1 MSADTKGR
9 VLLVGAGPGDP
20 ELLTLKAARAIAAA
34 DVILV
39 DDLVDRGTLAHAR
52 TDARVI
58 DVGKRGGCKSTP
70 QEFIERLL
78 VREAQAGRVVV
89 RLKGG
94 DPFVFGRGGEERD
107 ALLAHGIEVEI
118 IPGITSG
125 MAAAAAI
132 AVPLTDR
139 RHAQGVIF
147 VTGHG
152 HDAEHEPDWELLAR
166 TGLTLV
172 IYMGVARCAH
182 TTARLIEGGLSPAT
196 AAAVIQSATTAQQR
210 SHVTTLGNLA
220 ADIVALGLGSP
231 AILVIGDVVR
241 AAQAVQE
248 NPAAVAAAQGR
259 ARKRIPDCRPP
270 VNALFRIRT
279 RCLCPG

>member
-39 DDLVDRGTLAHAR
+39 DDLVDRATLAHAR
-52 TDARVI
+52 ADARVI
-58 DVGKRGGCKSTP
+58 DVGKRGGCQSTP

-139 RHAQGVIF
+139 RHARSVAAPI
-147 VTGHG
+147 TS
-152 HDAEHEPDWELLAR
+152 AA
-166 TGLTLV
+166 
-172 IYMGVARCAH
+172 GVAAGQPR
-182 TTARLIEGGLSPAT
+182 AT
-196 AAAVIQSATTAQQR
+196 R
-210 SHVTTLGNLA
+210 
-220 ADIVALGLGSP
+220 
-231 AILVIGDVVR
+231 R
-241 AAQAVQE
+241 AAIAARWRTPMSTTSVSA
-248 NPAAVAAAQGR
+248 PAG
-259 ARKRIPDCRPP
+259 
-270 VNALFRIRT
+270 NASSSG
-279 RCLCPG
+279 P